1 LAGTAG
7 DAGGDVQDPVP
18 ERVDFTGGQIG
29 VLAEADQFRPRHQ
42 ICCGQDDFQPSG
54 VRVAAVTG
62 QVTQPGGLGLTD
74 PVLDPGLLAVT
85 QFQSAELAR
94 DDTLAA
100 VGDERG
106 AVPVARGRCGRTPMI
121 TTANS
126 SSVS

>member
-1 LAGTAG
+1 MCRTRA
-7 DAGGDVQDPVP
+7 VP

-29 VLAEADQFRPRHQ
+29 VLGEADQFRPRHQ
-42 ICCGQDDFQPSG
+42 ICCGPDDFQPSG
-54 VRVAAVTG
+54 VRVGAVTG

-74 PVLDPGLLAVT
+74 PVLDPGVLAMT
-85 QFQSAELAR
+85 QFQSAEPAR
-94 DDTLAA
+94 DDTVAVAA

-106 AVPVARGRCGRTPMI
+106 AVPVARGRCGRTPTI